1 VTCPPPPSLV
11 PPSSHNLRTD
21 EIEVAGHGT
30 AYLKLWFS
38 GVHSGQA
45 QEVADV
51 YLFLNDDTGHS
62 EECFLF
68 QIRATER

>member
-1 VTCPPPPSLV
+1 MSL
-11 PPSSHNLRTD
+11 SSSLSHVLTISASTD

-38 GVHSGQA
+38 GVRAEQGVS
-45 QEVADV
+45 DV

-62 EECFLF
+62 EDCFLF
-68 QIRATER
+68 QIQTTER